1 MIRVIFNAFFT
12 EIHSNKKTFVC
23 LKFSQIFKHN
33 IFTYILL
40 LVYFILF
47 FNIDI
52 FKFPYI
58 FSSVEAFFLFG
69 LWILITYHAFF
80 PILIFWTFVDKSKI
94 ELDISIL
101 SINIKINRHLFY
113 VLFGCFIV
121 FIKLKFID
129 FSYINVLISIVA
141 MMTFFIF
148 LFLKISSINYFFIH
162 NAFGFL
168 FLCKFYMF

>member
-40 LVYFILF
+40 LVYLILF

-58 FSSVEAFFLFG
+58 FSSIEAFFLFG
-69 LWILITYHAFF
+69 LWILITYHAFSQF
-80 PILIFWTFVDKSKI
+80 
-94 ELDISIL
+94 
-101 SINIKINRHLFY
+101 
-113 VLFGCFIV
+113 
-121 FIKLKFID
+121 
-129 FSYINVLISIVA
+129 
-141 MMTFFIF
+141 
-148 LFLKISSINYFFIH
+148 
-162 NAFGFL
+162 
-168 FLCKFYMF
+168 

>member
-58 FSSVEAFFLFG
+58 FSSIETFFLFG

-101 SINIKINRHLFY
+101 SSNIKLIAIYFMCYLV
-113 VLFGCFIV
+113 VL
-121 FIKLKFID
+121 LYLL
-129 FSYINVLISIVA
+129 SLNLLIFHI
-141 MMTFFIF
+141 
-148 LFLKISSINYFFIH
+148 
-162 NAFGFL
+162 
-168 FLCKFYMF
+168 